1 MFTNAKNPQWA
12 DAAHGKIIL
21 DVQFIGEEEY
31 VPFVASADDS
41 TTHGPMLFN
50 FAVNGIFGT
59 VADSDEERMLKGE
72 IEPWK
77 GYKVIDGVLV
87 NVAALEREAQEE
99 LDRRLTELQSP
110 QSLAE
115 AECDEEYAAK
125 RKKKLAA
132 LLAVKEQPEWTAKVE
147 WPE

>member
-1 MFTNAKNPQWA
+1 MFTNAKNPRWA
-12 DAAHGKIIL
+12 DAERGKIIL
-21 DVQFIGEEEY
+21 DVRFIGEEEY

-41 TTHGPMLFN
+41 ATHGPMLFN

-59 VADSDEERMLKGE
+59 VADSDEERILKGE
-72 IEPWK
+72 IEPWD
-77 GYKVIDGVLV
+77 GYKVIDGEIV
-87 NVAALEREAQEE
+87 NVAELEREAQGE

-125 RKKKLAA
+125 RKEKLAA
-132 LLAVKEQPEWTAKVE
+132 LLSVKGQPG
-147 WPE
+147 WPHKPRWPD